1 MPKKSSINIFN
12 VMSPDELHEKIKEG
26 NCSIRYFKR
35 LMVMRLIEE
44 GLTHKK
50 IAEIVEVSYRSV
62 NRWAHACEKD
72 GLTGLEP
79 DFTPCK
85 KSKLTPEKR
94 ESFKQRLMN
103 EKGLTMTDA
112 KKILEKEYGIE
123 FSLGYVGRLV
133 KSLGFNYGSPRPK
146 YREASENPDE
156 ELKKT
161 SQKVILNPTTK

>member
-1 MPKKSSINIFN
+1 MPKKSSIDIFN

-35 LMVMRLIEE
+35 LMVIRLIEE

-50 IAEIVEVSYRSV
+50 AAEIVGVSYRSV
-62 NRWAHACEKD
+62 NRWAHACEEG

-94 ESFKQRLMN
+94 ESFKQRLMK
-103 EKGLTMTDA
+103 EEGLTMTDA
-112 KKILEKEYGIE
+112 KKILENEYGIE

-133 KSLGFNYGSPRPK
+133 RSLGFNYGSPRPK
-146 YREASENPDE
+146 YKEASENPEE